1 MDMDILAISVFSL
14 VVDGCP
20 VDNTVIFTYAIQNCF
35 IIFAIDTNVS
45 VCLLYHNIWYVLCSN
60 RLLSFKLYMYYG
72 NYFVSSSLLF
82 LYHIMMISS
91 LSSNHILRVFP
102 LRSLLHQCR
111 NINNS
116 FYHYYLGVSDLESL
130 IFALLVFYI
139 TVIIT
144 VLILW
149 CMTHAHYIY
158 SSQPICMLH
167 AYYDCMTDRLWRSNL
182 RTKLTLAGTD
192 HTRSSYTISLQPMD
206 HMRPISTEYVCCV
219 FYISLV
225 LPLIILCQMPA
236 VIDDDNLPNDSPVDP
251 VDHLYLLCDFNTNNN
266 SNDSN
271 LLLLS
276 ISPLIPL
283 MRMKSRS

>member
-45 VCLLYHNIWYVLCSN
+45 VCLLYHNIWYVLCSK
-60 RLLSFKLYMYYG
+60 RLMSFKLYMYYG

-82 LYHIMMISS
+82 LYHIIMISS
-91 LSSNHILRVFP
+91 LSSNHLLRVVP

-116 FYHYYLGVSDLESL
+116 FYYYYLGVSDLESL

-139 TVIIT
+139 TVIII

-167 AYYDCMTDRLWRSNL
+167 AHYDCMTDRLWRSNL

-206 HMRPISTEYVCCV
+206 HMRPISTEYVCFV

-225 LPLIILCQMPA
+225 LPLIILCQMQ
-236 VIDDDNLPNDSPVDP
+236 
-251 VDHLYLLCDFNTNNN
+251 
-266 SNDSN
+266 
-271 LLLLS
+271 
-276 ISPLIPL
+276 
-283 MRMKSRS
+283 